1 MLQYYAVLYETL
13 LTTIF
18 DGCTKAKIKAGGE
31 DNRVTQTI
39 TILDLKH
46 VKLGSAS
53 KAYDFVKPVSAM
65 AQNNYPE
72 ILGKYLFNL
81 TPACLSSTHPCSL
94 LESGQ

>member
-1 MLQYYAVLYETL
+1 MLQYYSVLYETL

-18 DGCTKAKIKAGGE
+18 DGCTKAKIQATGE
-31 DNRVTQTI
+31 NDKVTQTI

-46 VKLGSAS
+46 VKLGSAG

-72 ILGKYLFNL
+72 ILGKYFILSIL
-81 TPACLSSTHPCSL
+81 VCLS
-94 LESGQ
+94 

>member
-1 MLQYYAVLYETL
+1 MDVDKIFKVMEAQNLLNYYALLYETL

-18 DGCTKAKIKAGGE
+18 DGCTQLRKMKTGQTDK
-31 DNRVTQTI
+31 VTQTI

-46 VKLGSAS
+46 VKLGNAS

-72 ILGKYLFNL
+72 ILGK
-81 TPACLSSTHPCSL
+81 
-94 LESGQ
+94 

>member
-1 MLQYYAVLYETL
+1 MDVDQIFKVIETEKMLNYYAVLYETL

-18 DGCTKAKIKAGGE
+18 DGCTKAKQMHTGSTE
-31 DNRVTQTI
+31 RVTQTI

-46 VKLGSAS
+46 VKLGNAS

-72 ILGKYLFNL
+72 ILGK
-81 TPACLSSTHPCSL
+81 
-94 LESGQ
+94 

>member
-1 MLQYYAVLYETL
+1 MLHYYALLYESL

-18 DGCTKAKIKAGGE
+18 DGCTKAKAMVTGE
-31 DNRVTQTI
+31 HNRVTQTV

-46 VKLGSAS
+46 VKLGNAS

-72 ILGKYLFNL
+72 ILGKYFFF
-81 TPACLSSTHPCSL
+81 
-94 LESGQ
+94 